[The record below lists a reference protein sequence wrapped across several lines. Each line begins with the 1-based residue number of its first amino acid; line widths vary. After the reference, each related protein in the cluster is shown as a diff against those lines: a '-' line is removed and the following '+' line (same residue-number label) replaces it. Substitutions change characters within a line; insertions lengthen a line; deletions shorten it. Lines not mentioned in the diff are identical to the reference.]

1 MKKILTNMEEI
12 LTGIALCTMT
22 VLTVLNVFCRLFL
35 GRSFTW
41 ADKITYIGYAY
52 VIFVGASSLYK
63 RFGHSAIDLVVRM
76 FPEKIQAVCAVFSTT
91 VLTLTNGL
99 CFVLSCGYC
108 ASSWT
113 RRTQLL
119 KIPYSVESFALV
131 LGFGLMLVHS
141 IMFLKNVVTKK
152 DYFHQIPIYQEI
164 YNVDALQDQ
173 IDAGLEHQ
181 REKADKGGNDG
192 CRI

>member
-12 LTGIALCTMT
+12 ITGAALCIMT
-22 VLTVLNVFCRLFL
+22 VLTVMNVFCRLFL
-35 GRSFTW
+35 SRSFTW
-41 ADKITYIGYAY
+41 ADEITYISYAY

-63 RFGHSAIDLVVRM
+63 RFGHSAIDLVVKM
-76 FPEKIQAVCAVFSTT
+76 FPEKLQAVCAVFSTT
-91 VLTLTNGL
+91 VLTLTNAL

-141 IMFLKNVVTKK
+141 VMFLKNVILKK
-152 DYFHQIPIYQEI
+152 DYYHQLPIYQNI

-173 IDAGLEHQ
+173 IDASMEHQ
-181 REKADKGGNDG
+181 REKEIRGGEK
-192 CRI
+192 